1 MSRLE
6 NCWRLEMLST
16 ITKAMISLK
25 VYLNQYTASDGY
37 LMTVLEPLFVFLVKE
52 NGFDG
57 EEENVFMQNKSFRL
71 LVIVVC

>member
-1 MSRLE
+1 
-6 NCWRLEMLST
+6 MLST